1 MEERKQKSS
10 MKEHSTKETNQMTCL
25 SDWKSARIFEI
36 NAMGLPCND
45 DHPFFEEVMAIYR
58 SKAKSLA
65 EFYADQE
72 RNTT

>member
-10 MKEHSTKETNQMTCL
+10 MKEHSTKETNQMT
-25 SDWKSARIFEI
+25 SHSSWKEDRIREI
-36 NAMGLPCND
+36 NAMGLVCD
-45 DHPFFEEVMAIYR
+45 DTHPYFEEVMEIYK

-72 RNTT
+72 RHTT